1 MDRSGT
7 LRRLALWAMDVVCV
21 LASFWAAVQVR
32 FAEAGVAPAE
42 VRTNRIVY
50 LSLVLLVTFL
60 NYALHINR
68 GFMRR
73 RAVQELGVVVAYVA
87 MLVLGVSFLALVMH
101 AEPMPSRLA
110 MAYFVPI
117 AALVM
122 LLARQALKRVSRRML
137 SRRGVRTPILVIA
150 EKSQLPELQE
160 RFIEGETFETVGW
173 LALDVR
179 ASATDPAPA
188 GLADARVTGDVCGTA
203 IDCAPRDL
211 ARTLAAALPDLQVGD
226 VYVSAPHA
234 AKAHLTTL
242 VDAAAQMGAACHVAL
257 DLIDPTIQGATLGY
271 FGELPTIN
279 FAGRGGRFY
288 THFLKRVLD
297 ILFSLVVIVLMV
309 IPGLVLCLVIALQSK
324 GSPFYTQRRV
334 GMHGRHFNL
343 YKFRSMVADANDVRK
358 YFTPEQLA
366 EWERERK
373 VENDPRIT
381 AVGRIL
387 RKTSLDEFP
396 QFVNVLKGEMSV
408 VGPRPIVDE
417 ELAHYG
423 DGLDEFLSCKPGV
436 TGWWQV
442 QARNDATYADGSRQQ
457 LELYYARHAS
467 ATLDLNIVLRS
478 FSAVFDGIGK

>member
-7 LRRLALWAMDVVCV
+7 LRRLALWAMDVACV

-150 EKSQLPELQE
+150 EKSQLPELRD
-160 RFIEGETFETVGW
+160 RFSVGQAFEVAGW
-173 LALDVR
+173 LALD
-179 ASATDPAPA
+179 APAPA
-188 GLADARVTGDVCGTA
+188 TGAPATPAAPRVTGDVCG
-203 IDCAPRDL
+203 IPVDCAPRDL

-279 FAGRGGRFY
+279 YPGRGGRFY

-297 ILFSLVVIVLMV
+297 VLFSLVVIALMV
-309 IPGLVLCLVIALQSK
+309 IPGAILCIVIALQSK

-334 GMHGRHFNL
+334 GLHGRHFNL
-343 YKFRSMVADANDVRK
+343 YKFRSMVADASDVQK

-373 VENDPRIT
+373 VDDDPRIT
-381 AVGRIL
+381 AVGRVL

-423 DGLDEFLSCKPGV
+423 DDLDEFLSCKPGV

-467 ATLDLNIVLRS
+467 ATLDLNIVLRT
-478 FSAVFDGIGK
+478 FSAVFDGTGK